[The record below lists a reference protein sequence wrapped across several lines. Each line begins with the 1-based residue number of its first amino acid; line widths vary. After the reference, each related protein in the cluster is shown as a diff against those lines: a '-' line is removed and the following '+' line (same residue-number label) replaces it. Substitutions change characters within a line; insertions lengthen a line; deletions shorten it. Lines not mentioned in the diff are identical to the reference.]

1 MALRDKQ
8 LVGVKKAC
16 SKIKIT
22 PATYYN
28 NRKELQSWHPSE
40 LWLPP
45 PPPDAPPDGPYD
57 NDEIDLTSGLEKG
70 TLRVVK

>member
-40 LWLPP
+40 SS
-45 PPPDAPPDGPYD
+45 APAAAA
-57 NDEIDLTSGLEKG
+57 
-70 TLRVVK
+70 